1 MNKLE
6 QIAKEAKAMRKAY
19 PKKYAKWTDYIKA
32 ASKKISGLDSVK
44 RSGSKT
50 TVNYSR
56 KTATKKASHK
66 TTQAKLFGVGSL
78 WYVVYKGG
86 KMYLKPENMSSIYF
100 PYVVYS
106 GSKSEAEKYISSSKI
121 SGTKTHKDTR
131 SHNVNVKV
139 VSGLSGLF
147 DTSVIKDIDSLK
159 KQYFQLAKKYHPD
172 AGGTTFQFQQLQSE
186 YEKLLNAIL
195 KGSSLT
201 NEQKSNELELDKAMR
216 EIVDILAGFTDVDIK
231 LVGKWLWMRGN
242 SLWLPSV
249 RPAITQAGARPLK
262 KDNVWYFVYK
272 GAETKSKGGVSMED
286 IIKKYGAQKI
296 DVPRPKTL
304 KGIGAIT
311 SVNKMKLKRAIGKL
325 IKALDKRPI

>member
-139 VSGLSGLF
+139 VSGVKV
-147 DTSVIKDIDSLK
+147 TKSVSSDAIKAIKDTAIKIESYK
-159 KQYFQLAKKYHPD
+159 KEVD
-172 AGGTTFQFQQLQSE
+172 
-186 YEKLLNAIL
+186 KLLVIL
-195 KGSSLT
+195 KEKYSRKPYSISDKVKLQ
-201 NEQKSNELELDKAMR
+201 NEVSDLKEAIK
-216 EIVDILAGFTDVDIK
+216 ILK
-231 LVGKWLWMRGN
+231 
-242 SLWLPSV
+242 
-249 RPAITQAGARPLK
+249 
-262 KDNVWYFVYK
+262 
-272 GAETKSKGGVSMED
+272 ETTVKFK
-286 IIKKYGAQKI
+286 
-296 DVPRPKTL
+296 
-304 KGIGAIT
+304 
-311 SVNKMKLKRAIGKL
+311 KL
-325 IKALDKRPI
+325 I